1 MENPDENVQTPIN
14 IEKKTKKKKQKIYK
28 IRHAA
33 LSTRG
38 SVSANRKDSIF
49 KKLPVLIGEKSE
61 SLFRCLPK
69 ISTFVGMTVFIILLT
84 FCVNISAQPY
94 QDFAIFGINKLPA
107 HAHFIPFQNEKT
119 ALTFDKSKS
128 EYFKSLNGE
137 WAIDFTAKNGSNKEF
152 GINIPSNTEM
162 NNNFSD
168 NSFLH
173 YTNIKAPFNGS
184 NPPFITS
191 DKNHTAMYSR
201 QFETPKNWKNQPV
214 FIHFEGVQSAFYLFV
229 NGKEVGYS
237 EGSMTPTEFDISK
250 YLKAG
255 KNNLSVKVIRWSDG
269 SYLKSQDYWRMS
281 GIYRDVWLFTLP
293 EKHIWDFEVITDLD
307 ENYLDAEL
315 IVNVQTVSVFPLI
328 ETQFEINC
336 RLFRDFLKPYRF
348 QNRHGLFR
356 QKNNRFLIIQNAD
369 C

>member
-1 MENPDENVQTPIN
+1 
-14 IEKKTKKKKQKIYK
+14 
-28 IRHAA
+28 

-38 SVSANRKDSIF
+38 SVSANHKDSIF

-119 ALTFDKSKS
+119 ALTFEKSKS
-128 EYFKSLNGE
+128 EYFVNLNGK
-137 WAIDFTAKNGSNKEF
+137 WQVNFKANGLSYQDI
-152 GINIPSNTEM
+152 GIPSNTEM
-162 NNNFSD
+162 NNGFVGNT
-168 NSFLH
+168 FLH
-173 YTNIKAPFNGS
+173 YTNIKTPFDGS

-191 DKNHTAMYSR
+191 DKNHTAIYSR
-201 QFETPKNWKNQPV
+201 QFEISKTWKSQPV

>member
-1 MENPDENVQTPIN
+1 
-14 IEKKTKKKKQKIYK
+14 
-28 IRHAA
+28 

-94 QDFAIFGINKLPA
+94 QGFAIFGINKLPA

-173 YTNIKAPFNGS
+173 YTNIKAPFDGS

-255 KNNLSVKVIRWSDG
+255 KNDLSVKVTRWSDG
-269 SYLKSQDYWRMS
+269 SYLESQDYWRMS

-328 ETQFEINC
+328 ETQFGINC